1 MHFFRSTC
9 QICLISPVDLIPNLA
24 SQLYMFIPVT
34 QVYDGHGCH
43 DNDISTE
50 LTSNDS
56 QKVNR
61 NI

>member
-1 MHFFRSTC
+1 
-9 QICLISPVDLIPNLA
+9 
-24 SQLYMFIPVT
+24 MFIPVT
-34 QVYDGHGCH
+34 HVYDGQSCHG
-43 DNDISTE
+43 DDISSE

>member
-1 MHFFRSTC
+1 M
-9 QICLISPVDLIPNLA
+9 CLISPVDLIPNLA

-34 QVYDGHGCH
+34 QVYDGQSCHG
-43 DNDISTE
+43 DDISTE

-61 NI
+61 NIWKV